1 MLAFLV
7 RRSVA
12 ALITLTAAS
21 VIVFLLL
28 AILPGDAAQV
38 LMGTEGNDEALAA
51 LREQLGLAGS
61 LVGRYLT
68 WVGGLLSGDLGL
80 SATYATPISGM
91 LADRLQITVPLA
103 GMAVIL
109 STIIALPLGM
119 LAATQQNRP
128 GDYGVMAFTQI
139 GLAIPSFWLGI
150 LFVLLF
156 SIELQWVDMGS
167 FPGWGDG
174 PIPAIAALLLPALA
188 LAVSEAAILARVT
201 RGAVLDTLREDY
213 VRTARAKGLSPGAVL
228 WHHVLRNALIPV
240 TTIVGLQVGFLL
252 AGTVVVEAV
261 FTLPG
266 LGQLL
271 LLSINNRDLLVV
283 QAIVMLA
290 AAFVI
295 LVNLAVDILYALI
308 DPRVRRGT
316 GR

>member
-21 VIVFLLL
+21 IIVFLLL
-28 AILPGDAAQV
+28 AVLPGDAAQV
-38 LMGTEGNDEALAA
+38 LMGTEGDAEALAA
-51 LREQLGLAGS
+51 LRDQLGLAGS
-61 LVGRYLT
+61 LVARYLN

-103 GMAVIL
+103 GMAVVL
-109 STIIALPLGM
+109 STLIALPLGM

-156 SIELQWVDMGS
+156 SIELQWFDMAS
-167 FPGWGDG
+167 FPGWADG

-240 TTIVGLQVGFLL
+240 TTIIGLQVGFLL

>member
-28 AILPGDAAQV
+28 AVLPGDAAQV
-38 LMGTEGNDEALAA
+38 LMGTEGDAEALTA

-61 LVGRYLT
+61 LIGRYLT

-91 LADRLQITVPLA
+91 VADRLQITVPLA

-109 STIIALPLGM
+109 STLIALPLGM

-156 SIELQWVDMGS
+156 SIELQWVDMAS
-167 FPGWGDG
+167 FPGWSNG
-174 PIPAIAALLLPALA
+174 PMPAIAALLLPALA

-240 TTIVGLQVGFLL
+240 TTIIGLQVGFLL

>member
-28 AILPGDAAQV
+28 AVLPGDAAQV
-38 LMGTEGNDEALAA
+38 LMGTEGDAESLAA
-51 LREQLGLAGS
+51 LREQLGLAGT
-61 LVGRYLT
+61 LVGRYLD

-91 LADRLQITVPLA
+91 LVDRLQITVPLA

-109 STIIALPLGM
+109 STLIALPLGM

-156 SIELQWVDMGS
+156 SIELQWFDMAS

-174 PIPAIAALLLPALA
+174 PIPAITALLLPALA

-240 TTIVGLQVGFLL
+240 TTIIGLQVGFLL

-295 LVNLAVDILYALI
+295 LVNLVVDILYALI
-308 DPRVRRGT
+308 DPRVRRGA

>member
-28 AILPGDAAQV
+28 AVLPGDAAQV
-38 LMGTEGNDEALAA
+38 LMGTEGDAEALAA
-51 LREQLGLAGS
+51 LREQLGLAGG

-156 SIELQWVDMGS
+156 SIELQWVDMAS

-174 PIPAIAALLLPALA
+174 PMPAIAALLLPALA

>member
-1 MLAFLV
+1 MIAFLV

-21 VIVFLLL
+21 IVVFLLL
-28 AILPGDAAQV
+28 TVLPGDAAQ
-38 LMGTEGNDEALAA
+38 LQMGTEGDAAALAA

-61 LVGRYLT
+61 LVGRYLN
-68 WVGGLLSGDLGL
+68 WVGGLLTGNLGL
-80 SATYATPISGM
+80 SATYATPIAGM

-109 STIIALPLGM
+109 STLIALPLGM

-139 GLAIPSFWLGI
+139 GLAIPSFWLAI

-156 SIELQWVDMGS
+156 SIQLQWFDMGS
-167 FPGWGDG
+167 FPGWAGS
-174 PIPAIAALLLPALA
+174 PMPALGSLFLPALA
-188 LAVSEAAILARVT
+188 LALSEAAILARVT

-228 WHHVLRNALIPV
+228 RQHVLRNALIPV

-283 QAIVMLA
+283 QTIVMLGA
-290 AAFVI
+290 GFVI
-295 LVNLAVDILYALI
+295 LINLVVDILYALI
-308 DPRVRRGT
+308 DPRIRRGSH
-316 GR
+316 R